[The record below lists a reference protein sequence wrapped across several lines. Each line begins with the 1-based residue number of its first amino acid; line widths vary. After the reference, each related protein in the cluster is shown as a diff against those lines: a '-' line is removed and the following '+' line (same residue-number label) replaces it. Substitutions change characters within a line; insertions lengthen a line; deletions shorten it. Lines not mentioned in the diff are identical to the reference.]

1 MSNLESR
8 CLSLVNRSTY
18 VASKTYKTLKQM
30 LKTLNKIDMRMR
42 ILLQTLKPTDKTPE
56 YKPPIS
62 NITVSDSK
70 NKSSKS

>member
-62 NITVSDSK
+62 NITVSDCK

>member
-56 YKPPIS
+56 YKPPFS
-62 NITVSDSK
+62 NITVSDFK

>member
-70 NKSSKS
+70 NKSSNS